1 MIDGNRKLS
10 EEIRG
15 REELCQK
22 AGKRNR
28 ELKEE
33 KIEKRARY
41 EKLRNQIQFKL
52 TVLESEN
59 AASR

>member
-1 MIDGNRKLS
+1 
-10 EEIRG
+10 
-15 REELCQK
+15 LCQE
-22 AGKRNR
+22 AGRRNR

-33 KIEKRARY
+33 MIEKRARY

>member
-15 REELCQK
+15 REELCQE
-22 AGKRNR
+22 AGRRNR

-33 KIEKRARY
+33 MIEKRARY

-59 AASR
+59 AAGR